1 MRVGGRARFS
11 TLKFLIADL
20 FLEHRISLSSHN
32 HLSNLSLSFVFFL
45 SFLLLFFINKLYFLG
60 VILDHK
66 WVISECTYRKLSD
79 NPYSGTGKCSME
91 GGHKSVEMFCP
102 AMDSSSVSGKIWV
115 ETGDQLKG

>member
-11 TLKFLIADL
+11 TVKFLIADL
-20 FLEHRISLSSHN
+20 FLEHSISLSSHS
-32 HLSNLSLSFVFFL
+32 HLPNLFFFFK
-45 SFLLLFFINKLYFLG
+45 FLLSFFINKLLYFLG

-91 GGHKSVEMFCP
+91 GGHKGVEMFCP
-102 AMDSSSVSGKIWV
+102 AVDSSSVSGKSWV
-115 ETGDQLKG
+115 ETGAQLKR